1 MEKKQLDYVI
11 SAVGMMG
18 VFTPDHET
26 FWYSEYKKATLSLME
41 SLNKRIA
48 ETCHNTK
55 PHVSTFFN
63 AYTEKNQVD
72 EFNGIQSTMNRKER
86 RFF

>member
-26 FWYSEYKKATLSLME
+26 FWY
-41 SLNKRIA
+41 
-48 ETCHNTK
+48 
-55 PHVSTFFN
+55 P
-63 AYTEKNQVD
+63 
-72 EFNGIQSTMNRKER
+72 
-86 RFF
+86 